1 MKKIKNLDRAAARI
15 QKAILDQENIIL
27 YGDVD
32 PDGVTSVVI
41 LKEAIEAL
49 GGKVARYYFPD
60 RSKEGYGLNKP
71 ALKYLSPFAPALII
85 LVDLGIGNYKE
96 VNLAKKKG
104 FHIVIID
111 HHKVLKMPLAEVV
124 VDPYQKGE
132 TYPFHDFSAAGL
144 CYKLAQVLLKKNPRQ
159 PELERDFSEL
169 ACLSTIADMMPLKKD
184 NKGLVEEGMKN
195 LLLTSRLSLKTLVE
209 KFSPDFQT
217 PEEITQKIIGVL
229 NASEVQENHLAESFL
244 LLTSKDPRE
253 VKALIARLAERS
265 LRHHQ
270 ARDKAVKLIGEKLNG
285 EEPIIF
291 EGSREWLLSIAG
303 SVASILVKRYKKPVF
318 LYNEGDKISTGSVRT
333 PKGVDSVKL
342 MEKCHRL
349 LINFGGHPQASGFR
363 LKNENL
369 PKFKKCLE
377 KNYERHNEEN

>member
-1 MKKIKNLDRAAARI
+1 MIKKIKNLDKAAARI
-15 QKAILDQENIIL
+15 KKAILHQENIII

-49 GGKVARYYFPD
+49 GGSVAGYYFPD
-60 RSKEGYGLNKP
+60 RSKEGYGLNKE
-71 ALKYLSPFAPALII
+71 ALKYLSPLSPALII

-104 FHIVIID
+104 FQVVIVD
-111 HHKVLKMPLAEVV
+111 HHKVLKMPLADVV
-124 VDPYQKGE
+124 VDPYQAGE

-184 NKGLVEEGMKN
+184 NEGIVEEGMKN
-195 LLLTSRLSLKTLVE
+195 LLLTSRLSLQVLVE

-217 PEEITQKIIGVL
+217 AENIVRKVIGVL
-229 NASEVQENHLAESFL
+229 NASQVQENHLAESFL
-244 LLTSKDPRE
+244 LLTSKDPKE
-253 VKALIARLAERS
+253 VRALIARLAERS

-270 ARDKAVKLIGEKLNG
+270 ARDKAVQLIEEKIKD
-285 EEPIIF
+285 EDPIIF

-303 SVASILVKRYKKPVF
+303 SVASILVKRYRKPVF
-318 LYNEGDKISTGSVRT
+318 LYNEGKDISTGSVRT
-333 PKGVDSVKL
+333 PKEVDSVKL
-342 MEKCHRL
+342 MEKCHRFL
-349 LINFGGHPQASGFR
+349 LSFGGHPQASGFR
-363 LKNENL
+363 LKNANL
-369 PKFKKCLE
+369 SKFKKCLE
-377 KNYERHNEEN
+377 KHYDGKN

>member
-1 MKKIKNLDRAAARI
+1 MMKKIKNLDKAATRI

-27 YGDVD
+27 YGDID
-32 PDGVTSVVI
+32 PDGVTSVII
-41 LKEAIEAL
+41 LKETIEAL
-49 GGKVARYYFPD
+49 GGRVASYYFPD
-60 RSKEGYGLNKP
+60 RSKEGYGLNGE
-71 ALKYLSPFAPALII
+71 ALKYLAPFAPALII

-104 FHIVIID
+104 FQVVIID
-111 HHKVLKMPLAEVV
+111 HHKVLKKPLAEVV

-159 PELERDFSEL
+159 AELERSFSEL
-169 ACLSTIADMMPLKKD
+169 ACLSTIADMMPLKGD
-184 NKGLVEEGMKN
+184 NKGIVEEGMKN
-195 LLLTSRLSLKTLVE
+195 LWLTARPSLKVLVE

-217 PEEITQKIIGVL
+217 AEEIVQKIIGVL

-244 LLTSKDPRE
+244 LLTATKPKE
-253 VKALIARLAERS
+253 INTLIARLTERA

-270 ARDKAVKLIGEKLNG
+270 ARDKAVKLI
-285 EEPIIF
+285 EENINDEAPIIF
-291 EGSREWLLSIAG
+291 AGSREWLLSIAG

-342 MEKCHRL
+342 MEKCRRL
-349 LINFGGHPQASGFR
+349 LVSFGGHPQASGFR

-369 PKFKKCLE
+369 LKFKKCLE
-377 KNYERHNEEN
+377 KNYAPKN